1 MPTCWGPGVARG
13 VAASGQGIPVAGGPG
28 GARPGPGSGPEP
40 LSWSTCLWTSGCGP
54 ASRSLGVGGR
64 AVSSGAVQDPLGVA
78 GTGNPVT
85 EGHKLT
91 GAEGLSL
98 AGIPAGE
105 GWLLQGAYIPS
116 AGLSHPKLFSALL
129 LTLA

>member
-40 LSWSTCLWTSGCGP
+40 LSRSTCLWSSGCGP

-64 AVSSGAVQDPLGVA
+64 AVSSGAVQDPLGVQA
-78 GTGNPVT
+78 PGT
-85 EGHKLT
+85 
-91 GAEGLSL
+91 
-98 AGIPAGE
+98 
-105 GWLLQGAYIPS
+105 LLQGPQARPGRGAFLRDS
-116 AGLSHPKLFSALL
+116 
-129 LTLA
+129 